1 MIDIHAHILP
11 GVDDGASKMKES
23 VQMLSMA
30 REQGVTDVFATSHYS
45 KQYPNIKSEILRG
58 LCKKVERQA
67 NRVKG
72 GKKTSE
78 KEKRKIRIWT
88 GQEIFYSEE
97 VPQLLDEGKLMTL
110 ADSDYVLIEFSPTV
124 SYSEISH
131 AVGDLRMSGFDPIIA
146 HAERYQ
152 CLRTDN
158 RVADLI
164 SQGAYIQ
171 LNFRSIGGKWYDST
185 TRWCRKMLK
194 NHMVHVLGTDMHN
207 TRSRKPD
214 TEAAVHWMRLN
225 LKRSYVKRLMHENAR
240 RIIKNKEI

>member
-45 KQYPNIKSEILRG
+45 KQYPNIKPEIFRG

-72 GKKTSE
+72 GK
-78 KEKRKIRIWT
+78 
-88 GQEIFYSEE
+88 QEIFYSEE
-97 VPQLLDEGKLMTL
+97 VLQLLDEGKLMTL

-124 SYSEISH
+124 SYSEISR